1 MEVGARQVHV
11 GSVTQASIHVHRRAF
26 CMKEAQ
32 DRGTGGDLQDD
43 SSLQEKTSVNSVS
56 LFDKAP

>member
-1 MEVGARQVHV
+1 
-11 GSVTQASIHVHRRAF
+11 
-26 CMKEAQ
+26 MKEAQ